1 MVITEKIA
9 KKYFANAPSAFGQ
22 SLQDSEGHEF
32 KVTGVLKDVPLNS
45 HFRFDALLAK
55 NSDPQ
60 NRNEGHW
67 GNFAVFTYVQL
78 PSGYDLSKM
87 YTSLDKVIKEK
98 VDPIFEKFGIKI
110 KYELQKITDIHLHSK
125 IQDEPEARGDMSYIY
140 IFSAVAGF
148 MLIIACINYMNLATA
163 RSANRAREVGLRKVM
178 GSQRKQLIIQFI
190 TESLVLALLAM
201 TVSLMLI
208 YALLPAFNSLAN
220 KELPYSYIM
229 QAPVLFSLAGIVL
242 FVGIIGGSYPAFYLS
257 GFNPVHVLKGK
268 LATKGG
274 SMVFRKVLVVKQ
286 FAISIFMLIS
296 TLIVYD
302 QLQYIR
308 NKDLGFDKSRIVRLE
323 LNDRDTRDK
332 AQVLV
337 EKLKQYPE
345 VAGAGMAN
353 ATPGQGIG
361 KAVLQV
367 EDNEGKLVDRGVDL
381 YGADFDFIKTMGMQI
396 VTGRDFSRDVASD
409 TTFAVLVNEAMVKRM
424 AWQNPIGKK
433 FVFGN
438 DQGAPV
444 EKLVVGVVKDYHQ
457 TVTI

>member
-1 MVITEKIA
+1 
-9 KKYFANAPSAFGQ
+9 
-22 SLQDSEGHEF
+22 
-32 KVTGVLKDVPLNS
+32 
-45 HFRFDALLAK
+45 
-55 NSDPQ
+55 
-60 NRNEGHW
+60 
-67 GNFAVFTYVQL
+67 
-78 PSGYDLSKM
+78 
-87 YTSLDKVIKEK
+87 
-98 VDPIFEKFGIKI
+98 
-110 KYELQKITDIHLHSK
+110 
-125 IQDEPEARGDMSYIY
+125 
-140 IFSAVAGF
+140 
-148 MLIIACINYMNLATA
+148 
-163 RSANRAREVGLRKVM
+163 
-178 GSQRKQLIIQFI
+178 
-190 TESLVLALLAM
+190 
-201 TVSLMLI
+201 
-208 YALLPAFNSLAN
+208 
-220 KELPYSYIM
+220 M
-229 QAPVLFSLAGIVL
+229 QAPVLFSLVGIVL

-268 LATKGG
+268 LAMKGG

-323 LNDRDTRDK
+323 LNERDTREK

-381 YGADFDFIKTMGMQI
+381 FGADFDFIKTMGMQI
-396 VTGRDFSRDVASD
+396 VTGRDFSRDVPSD

-438 DQGAPV
+438 DQGTPV

-457 TVTI
+457 KSLYDPD